1 MSILKHRFKPGTAV
15 RLLDEPLE
23 GTVVRGLGN
32 DVFEVLTEDGF
43 HYEIHG
49 NRLIEER
56 VGKFDHS
63 MGAPITLEDA
73 DGQQPAKLSHPSK
86 PHAQERILEID
97 LHFEAMPQYSKHCH
111 PSEILRL
118 QLNHL
123 REQIRYARAVKIRRL
138 IVIHGVGEGVLR
150 ENVITLLKSMER
162 IEYFDASFAAYGRGA
177 TEVLLL

>member
-1 MSILKHRFKPGTAV
+1 V
-15 RLLDEPLE
+15 RLLDEPVT

-32 DVFEVLTEDGF
+32 DVFEILTEDGF

-49 NRLIEER
+49 DRLIEER
-56 VGKFDHS
+56 VDKFDHS
-63 MGAPITLEDA
+63 TVAPIKLDDA
-73 DGQQPAKLSHPSK
+73 EGHTSNQGSK
-86 PHAQERILEID
+86 QSKGHAPERILEVD

-111 PSEILRL
+111 PSEILQL

-123 REQIRYARAVKIRRL
+123 REQIRHARGVKIRRL

-150 ENVITLLKSMER
+150 ENVINLLESMER
-162 IEYFDASFAAYGRGA
+162 IEYFDASFAKYSRGA

>member
-1 MSILKHRFKPGTAV
+1 M
-15 RLLDEPLE
+15 RLLDEPVT

-49 NRLIEER
+49 DRLIEER
-56 VGKFDHS
+56 VDEFDHANVFPFQLAEAEGDTS
-63 MGAPITLEDA
+63 NAGSN
-73 DGQQPAKLSHPSK
+73 QSK
-86 PHAQERILEID
+86 GHAQERILEVD
-97 LHFEAMPQYSKHCH
+97 LHFEALPQYSRQCH
-111 PSEILRL
+111 PAEILKL

-123 REQIRYARAVKIRRL
+123 REQIRHARTVKIRRL

-150 ENVITLLKSMER
+150 ENVINLLESMER
-162 IEYFDASFAAYGRGA
+162 IEHFDASFAKYGRGA